1 MEDNFFELRQL
12 LFDMS
17 LCDLFDTG
25 SINKNQ
31 NMYEVCYYLV
41 RQQLARIIIRS
52 LVSQDNSEHSS
63 IIIDILSDSD
73 YEVRLV
79 GLEML
84 VAFFKSS
91 NYREIW

>member
-1 MEDNFFELRQL
+1 MEDNFLELRQL
-12 LFDMS
+12 IFDMS
-17 LCDLFDTG
+17 LSDMR

-31 NMYEVCYYLV
+31 DIYEVGYYLV
-41 RQQLARIIIRS
+41 RQQMTRIIIKS
-52 LVSQDNSEHSS
+52 LTSQDNSEHSS

-84 VAFFKSS
+84 IAFFNSS
-91 NYREIW
+91 KYREIW

>member
-1 MEDNFFELRQL
+1 MENNCLELRQL
-12 LFDMS
+12 IFDMS
-17 LCDLFDTG
+17 LSDMR

-31 NMYEVCYYLV
+31 DIYEVGYYLV
-41 RQQLARIIIRS
+41 RQQMTRIIIKS
-52 LVSQDNSEHSS
+52 LTSQDNSEHSS

-84 VAFFKSS
+84 IAFFNSS